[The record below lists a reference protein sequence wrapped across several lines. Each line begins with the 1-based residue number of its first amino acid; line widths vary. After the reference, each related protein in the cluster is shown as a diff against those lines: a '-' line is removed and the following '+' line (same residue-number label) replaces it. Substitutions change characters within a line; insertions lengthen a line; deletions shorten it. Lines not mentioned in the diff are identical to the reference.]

1 MACGPYSVFK
11 GITKMSFNFSKIQ
24 ITDSAKEQIKKR
36 ILQNNSAGMQLSVV
50 TTGCSGLSY
59 SLKLVE
65 ERDEAANE
73 IIELDEY
80 FVAVNAKDILY
91 LSGVKI
97 DWGRQGLNEGFQY
110 SNPNAVAECGCGES
124 FKI

>member
-11 GITKMSFNFSKIQ
+11 GITKMTFNFSKIQ

-65 ERDEAANE
+65 ECDEAANE

>member
-1 MACGPYSVFK
+1 
-11 GITKMSFNFSKIQ
+11 MSFNFSKIQ